1 MQSKKFDLSNWNYA
15 YYATEKQ
22 KALIS
27 LVGNNSK
34 TGDVEFM
41 YCPTV
46 LDEENHEL
54 FQAEFL
60 SLSEAIN
67 FMNERYS
74 HWNFMEKASS
84 SGCGSCEAH

>member
-15 YYATEKQ
+15 YYATERQ

-27 LVGNNSK
+27 LVGNSSGS
-34 TGDVEFM
+34 GDVEFM

-46 LDEENHEL
+46 LDEENNEL
-54 FQAEFL
+54 FQEEFD
-60 SLSEAIN
+60 SLSAAIS
-67 FMNERYS
+67 FMNERYA

-84 SGCGSCEAH
+84 SGCSSCEAH